1 MKKSLIEVAFL
12 SYQSICF
19 SNRLIVGFSDIILC
33 FVYQLGQI
41 IWAQVQEINFFSL
54 IKAGNVALSTPLIAI
69 AIIVFPSSSLFSNS

>member
-41 IWAQVQEINFFSL
+41 IWGSSPRNQFLFFNQ
-54 IKAGNVALSTPLIAI
+54 GW
-69 AIIVFPSSSLFSNS
+69 

>member
-1 MKKSLIEVAFL
+1 MEKSLIEVAFL

-41 IWAQVQEINFFSL
+41 IWGSSPRNQFLFFNQ
-54 IKAGNVALSTPLIAI
+54 GW
-69 AIIVFPSSSLFSNS
+69 